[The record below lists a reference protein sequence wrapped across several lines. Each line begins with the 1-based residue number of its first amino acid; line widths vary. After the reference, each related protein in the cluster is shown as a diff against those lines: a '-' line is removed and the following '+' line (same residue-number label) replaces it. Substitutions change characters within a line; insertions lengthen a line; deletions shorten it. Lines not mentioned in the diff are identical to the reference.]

1 VSVGDKVRAGTSI
14 LGCFTTTD
22 RTM

>member
-1 VSVGDKVRAGTSI
+1 VSVGDKVKAGTSI

-22 RTM
+22 CTM